1 MLGVLLP
8 SFEGDA
14 VAPQA
19 AAALREELGKLGWS
33 EGPLFQIDF
42 RTGFDPERLQ
52 ADAADLV
59 RLNPDVI
66 LASSTQTLSALLRE
80 KPTGPIVFLNV
91 GNPIERGFIRSL
103 ARPGGNITGFANADE
118 AFTAKRLELLKQIA
132 PNLSRVLVVGSR
144 SNPSWV
150 EQLSKHNE
158 LAASF
163 QLQFTAIDTENN
175 QDLERVAG
183 AFARDTDG
191 GIDVPPSIYAWV
203 NRETIIALAA
213 RFRLPAVY
221 PYRVFAM
228 SGGLMAYNFDGLEQ
242 WRRVA
247 FYIDRVLRG
256 EKPGD
261 LPVQLPSQFQFV
273 VNLKT
278 AKELGL
284 MPPPTLLARADEV
297 IE

>member
-1 MLGVLLP
+1 MRRRDLLAIVIAGVAWPLTGWTQQRSRSRRLLGVLLP

-33 EGPLFQIDF
+33 EGPPFQIDF

-118 AFTAKRLELLKQIA
+118 A
-132 PNLSRVLVVGSR
+132 
-144 SNPSWV
+144 
-150 EQLSKHNE
+150 
-158 LAASF
+158 
-163 QLQFTAIDTENN
+163 
-175 QDLERVAG
+175 
-183 AFARDTDG
+183 
-191 GIDVPPSIYAWV
+191 
-203 NRETIIALAA
+203 
-213 RFRLPAVY
+213 
-221 PYRVFAM
+221 
-228 SGGLMAYNFDGLEQ
+228 
-242 WRRVA
+242 
-247 FYIDRVLRG
+247 
-256 EKPGD
+256 
-261 LPVQLPSQFQFV
+261 
-273 VNLKT
+273 
-278 AKELGL
+278 
-284 MPPPTLLARADEV
+284 
-297 IE
+297 